1 MSALYSASSRG
12 RRRRQSMLF
21 SGGAFLHFR
30 AKAMTSWQARATVCE
45 SGRQVARYAL
55 RVPYAGVIAGRSVL
69 QSCSSSPTGVI
80 SPPSGVRKQCGRTV
94 AASRQVRPSRVFLCY
109 HGKPVLVVCLCW
121 RRYLCGRGNRW
132 LVGRYP
138 SDPSCNTDQ
147 GV

>member
-1 MSALYSASSRG
+1 
-12 RRRRQSMLF
+12 MLF

-69 QSCSSSPTGVI
+69 QSCSSSPTSVI
-80 SPPSGVRKQCGRTV
+80 SPSMRSSQV
-94 AASRQVRPSRVFLCY
+94 VRPYSTGAETSAAFAGLS
-109 HGKPVLVVCLCW
+109 VLPRKDCVGRLSMLATVS
-121 RRYLCGRGNRW
+121 LCGRGNRW

-138 SDPSCNTDQ
+138 SDPS
-147 GV
+147 